1 MHPLRMEPLGV
12 ASGRPKQARHGIF
25 SDVDQAGGGAHP
37 TPFAEMVDDRRRL
50 FLRDLRI
57 EQGRA
62 TALGELLAARPAA
75 QEPDAVLAVDF
86 AYGEIGLACVLK
98 PVAFR
103 IDTR

>member
-1 MHPLRMEPLGV
+1 MEPLGV
-12 ASGRPKQARHGIF
+12 ASGRPQQARHGIF
-25 SDVDQAGGGAHP
+25 RDVDQAGGGAHP
-37 TPFAEMVDDRRRL
+37 TSFAEMVDDGRRL

-62 TALGELLAARPAA
+62 TSLGEFLSTDAATE
-75 QEPDAVLAVDF
+75 QSDAVLAIDF
-86 AYGEIGLACVLK
+86 AHGEIALACKTK